1 MLIQCCKG
9 IEKILNLQ
17 DYPVVSSMNNT
28 MSCFIFSYNM
38 TSPRERLI
46 ELRVDEALFRIEEH
60 YF

>member
-1 MLIQCCKG
+1 
-9 IEKILNLQ
+9 
-17 DYPVVSSMNNT
+17 
-28 MSCFIFSYNM
+28 M

>member
-28 MSCFIFSYNM
+28 MSCFIFS
-38 TSPRERLI
+38 
-46 ELRVDEALFRIEEH
+46 
-60 YF
+60 